1 MDFYQVVDQ
10 VVELLRHRGRV
21 SYRALQRQFGLDDAY
36 LEDLKAELIVAQRL
50 AVDEHGQ
57 VLVWTGG
64 ATSTMP
70 LSRGPAIL
78 VLLEQQHGT
87 LVQSC
92 HVLADMPAQ

>member
-57 VLVWTGG
+57 VLV
-64 ATSTMP
+64 
-70 LSRGPAIL
+70 
-78 VLLEQQHGT
+78 
-87 LVQSC
+87 
-92 HVLADMPAQ
+92 